1 MESKNGKNHQLDK
14 FKLGGALVAMGVV
27 YGDIGTSPL
36 YVMKAIIE
44 GNGGLAQVSENF
56 IIGAVSLIVWTLTL
70 LTTVKYVMIALRADN
85 HGEGGIFSLFTLV
98 RRYNRYL
105 IIPAMI
111 GGAALLADGVLTP
124 AVTITTAIE
133 GLRGIPAFFDV
144 FGTNQ
149 NIIIGITIAII
160 CFLFMIQRFGTE
172 KVGKAF
178 GPVMLGWFTFL
189 GAMGV
194 INFID
199 NPSVLRALNP
209 YYAIQL
215 LMSPENKAG
224 LFILGSVFLA
234 TTGAE
239 ALYSDM
245 GHVGRKNILG
255 SWPYIKLCLLLNYF
269 GQAAWIIKVKEDSYY
284 QSVEMLNPFFRMIPT
299 SLSVFGVA
307 FATVA
312 AVIASQA
319 LISGSYTL
327 VSEAVK
333 LRLLPRFKIIYPTDH
348 KGQLYIPAVNTM
360 LLVTCILVVLG
371 FRTSAKMEAAY
382 GLAITVT
389 MLMTTVLLLFY
400 LLQKQVPKLFAYGM
414 FAFFGTIETIFFISS
429 ATKFF
434 HGGFVAVLI
443 ALVIL
448 LVMVIWEK
456 GLIIKERLSERVSLY
471 DYKDQLVQ
479 LSEDSQ
485 VPLYQT
491 NVVYLTDNLRKHKIG
506 REIMYSILDKKPKRA
521 KVYWFVNVFVTDE
534 PYTREYHVDMMNT
547 KHIVNVQLRL
557 GFRVNQDVNLYLRRI
572 VNDLMEQGKIDRQPQ
587 KYTIYPGREVGD
599 FCFVLIKEELSRGSD
614 LSHIDK
620 LVMQAKLA
628 IKQIATSPARW
639 FGLQFSDVVIEK
651 VPMSITAHKM
661 HLQCDRLNQVQVDEF
676 SSDMDD
682 DDDELTEV

>member
-1 MESKNGKNHQLDK
+1 MKKEKQNHQLDK
-14 FKLGGALVAMGVV
+14 FKIGGALVAMGVV

-44 GNGGLAQVSENF
+44 GNGGLAKVSEDF

-70 LTTVKYVMIALRADN
+70 LTTVKYVMIALKADN
-85 HGEGGIFSLFTLV
+85 HGEGGIFSLYTLV
-98 RRYNRYL
+98 RKCSRYL

-133 GLRGIPAFFDV
+133 GLRGIPSFYNV
-144 FGTNQ
+144 FGNNQ
-149 NIIIGITIAII
+149 NVIIVITIAII
-160 CFLFMIQRFGTE
+160 CVLFMIQRFGTE

-178 GPVMLGWFTFL
+178 GPVMLGWFTFIGGVGVYNFL
-189 GAMGV
+189 GNM
-194 INFID
+194 
-199 NPSVLRALNP
+199 SVLRALNP
-209 YYAIQL
+209 YYAIEL
-215 LMSPENKAG
+215 LFSPENKAG

-255 SWPYIKLCLLLNYF
+255 SWPYIKICLLCNYF
-269 GQAAWIIKVKEDSYY
+269 GQAAWILSIKDSTYY
-284 QSVEMLNPFFRMIPT
+284 QSVDMLNPFFRMMPA
-299 SLSVFGVA
+299 SLSVFGVI
-307 FATVA
+307 FATLA

-333 LRLLPRFKIIYPTDH
+333 LKLLPRFRIIYPSNH
-348 KGQLYIPAVNTM
+348 KGQLYIPVVNTI
-360 LLVTCILVVLG
+360 LFVTCIMIVLL
-371 FRTSAKMEAAY
+371 FKTSAKMEAAY

-400 LLQKQVPKLFAYGM
+400 LLQRNKIPKIMSFAI
-414 FAFFGTIETIFFISS
+414 FLFFGAIETIFFISS

-434 HGGFVAVLI
+434 HGGFVAVFI
-443 ALVIL
+443 ALAIL

-456 GLIIKERLSERVSLY
+456 GSMIQERHNERVSLC
-471 DYKDQLVQ
+471 DYTQQ
-479 LSEDSQ
+479 LSDLSHDESIQ
-485 VPLYQT
+485 LYQT
-491 NVVYLTDNLRKHKIG
+491 NVVFLTNNLKGHKIG
-506 REIMYSILDKKPKRA
+506 REIIYSILDKKPKRA

-534 PYTREYHVDMMNT
+534 PFTKEYHVDMMGT
-547 KHIVNVQLRL
+547 DHIVNIQLRL

-572 VNDLMEQGKIDRQPQ
+572 VHDLMEQGKLPKQPQ

-599 FCFVLIKEELSRGSD
+599 FCFVLIKEELSRKSD
-614 LSHIDK
+614 LTNFERMI
-620 LVMQAKLA
+620 MQAKLG
-628 IKQIATSPARW
+628 IKSITTSPARW
-639 FGLQFSDVVIEK
+639 FGLQFSDVINES
-651 VPMSITAHKM
+651 VPLNIPSYNQ
-661 HLQCDRLNQVQVDEF
+661 HLQCDQLNQVQVDDF
-676 SSDMDD
+676 SSEDDD